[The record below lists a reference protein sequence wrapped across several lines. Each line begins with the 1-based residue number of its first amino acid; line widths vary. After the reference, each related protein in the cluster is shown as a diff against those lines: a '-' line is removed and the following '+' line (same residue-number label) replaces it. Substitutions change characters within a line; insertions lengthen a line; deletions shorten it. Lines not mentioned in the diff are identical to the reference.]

1 MGRSRRRQRA
11 AGTPA
16 ARRTA
21 TTPKRAPA
29 GRERAL
35 DRLGAHGRVL
45 AGYLAGAV
53 GIAVLA
59 LLGTATLGGAL
70 APWLVL
76 AVVAALGYA
85 LARWSTRRLAGQE
98 LSDEDRLLQTLAG
111 GLLVLAALFALVAA
125 VALTV

>member
-16 ARRTA
+16 GRRPAPTA
-21 TTPKRAPA
+21 ER
-29 GRERAL
+29 GRGDRERAV

-45 AGYLAGAV
+45 AAYLAGAV
-53 GIAVLA
+53 GVAVLS

-76 AVVAALGYA
+76 AVVAALGYG
-85 LARWSTRRLAGQE
+85 LARWSARRLAGVA

-111 GLLVLAALFALVAA
+111 GMLVLAALFALVAA
-125 VALTV
+125 VVLTV

>member
-1 MGRSRRRQRA
+1 MGRSRRRQRTG
-11 AGTPA
+11 GTPTGRRPAPA
-16 ARRTA
+16 AKR
-21 TTPKRAPA
+21 RAP
-29 GRERAL
+29 GREGAF

-53 GIAVLA
+53 AVA
-59 LLGTATLGGAL
+59 VVSLLGTATLGGAL

-98 LSDEDRLLQTLAG
+98 LSDEDRMLQTLAG